1 MKRTLLGLA
10 GIFMAV
16 MLAACAASINRVDGQ
31 AFKSAAEGAGF
42 TVQDFTADFQEQV
55 GDDAKVEQGY
65 QGEGDDGSFVQFV
78 DFEDADDAKTLY
90 EGCKQSIG
98 ISEDDAKSYSEQNV
112 GDSDIYSIN
121 DGTAIYR
128 IIRTDDTV
136 TLGAAPVDS
145 AEMMNQT
152 MDALGK

>member
-1 MKRTLLGLA
+1 MKRALLGLV

-16 MLAACAASINRVDGQ
+16 MLGACAASIDRVDGQ
-31 AFKSAAEGAGF
+31 AFKSAAEDAGF
-42 TVQDFTADFQEQV
+42 TVQDSTADFQEQV

-65 QGEGDDGSFVQFV
+65 QVEGDDGSLVQFV
-78 DFEDADDAKTLY
+78 DFEDADDAKILY
-90 EGCKQSIG
+90 EGWKQNIG

-112 GDSDIYSIN
+112 GDSDIYSVS
-121 DGTAIYR
+121 DGAAIYR

-136 TLGAAPVDS
+136 TLGAALVDS
-145 AEMMNQT
+145 AGMMNKT